1 MDLDAAFASLPGLTS
16 RAAQRAMADA
26 VRTALEREEP
36 LLVHAPTGV
45 GKSLGYLVPIVA
57 AGRRAIV
64 ATATKALQSQLID
77 RDLPRLADAFETT
90 SALLMGRGNYLCLAG
105 ETRVITS
112 AGVQEIASLAGAF
125 HELLGGDG
133 KWVKAEVRSFGVQRL
148 MRLTLRRNG
157 VEKVIHATSDHRW
170 FVRPERDKQRPVEK
184 TTNSLRPGEKLQA
197 VFPRSIVGHLRPSP
211 VGIAHGIVYGELL
224 RYFPESEVREVRGAD
239 ALRVCDLPSFFK
251 DRPSLDEAPS
261 YLLGWLAGH
270 FAADGCVD
278 KKGRVT
284 LWSASLGDLEFV
296 RTLCDRLG
304 IATYG
309 IRRQQHVGIDQT
321 GQSGIY
327 SIALVAASL
336 RPEFFLVDQHRVRF
350 GEAERNRLRR
360 IVWTVVSAE
369 PTDRIEEV
377 YCAVVPTTASFAL
390 EDNILTGNCLAKAD
404 ALVAA
409 TQLAATVQEEAALE
423 VVEWAIDSET
433 GSRLDAPPGTRD
445 DVWDL
450 VSTSGEDC
458 PGQKGCAFFKRCF
471 AERAKEQAR
480 EVDVVVTNH
489 HLLLLELEL
498 RQMSESPGVML
509 PEVDVVVVDEA
520 HRLAGHAADLY
531 GVTVTGARVSRAGA
545 AADAI
550 VKASGSTS
558 DWARRLRARWED
570 RASLLRPG
578 PVLPGSPA
586 AAELASALD
595 PILREAQAAAGAL
608 RRLPAVPD
616 DLEGGV
622 HAARRRLTG
631 LCRDLQRLRE
641 VEASLAAAERDA
653 RAPNPANEAPHGGDP
668 AGPER
673 GEAGGRPATGAPGG
687 GDPGPEGPAALEGS
701 RSGAEGSDPD
711 RANALD
717 APGDRG
723 PAATDLA
730 VWVEE
735 RRDGGRIIRS
745 ALVEPGEVLREVLW
759 DRVPATVACSAT
771 MAIAGELGGTA
782 AALGVERPAGL
793 VVESP
798 FDFRNNALLYVPR
811 GVPAPTGDGFQA
823 AAERELRA
831 LVDAS
836 GGRALVLCTSWRA
849 VESFASA
856 LSDLP
861 WELLVQGEDT
871 AARLVARFRDEVAS
885 VLVATRT
892 FFEGVDVPGESLSLL
907 VLDRLPF
914 PRPDDPLL
922 AERGRRIERRGGS
935 KFGEV
940 WLPSAAVSLQ
950 QALGR
955 LIRSESDR
963 GVMAVLD
970 RRLADAGYARQLLV
984 SLPPAPLTRSI
995 ADVRRFFGGDD
1006 PRR

>member
-1 MDLDAAFASLPGLTS
+1 MDLDAAFASLPGLTP
-16 RAAQRAMADA
+16 RTAQRAMADA
-26 VRTALEREEP
+26 VRIALEREEP

-45 GKSLGYLVPIVA
+45 GKSLGYLVPIA
-57 AGRRAIV
+57 TAGRRAIV

-112 AGVQEIASLAGAF
+112 AGVREIASLAGAF

-133 KWVKAEVRSFGVQRL
+133 EWVKAEVRSFGVQRL
-148 MRLTLRRNG
+148 ERLTLRRNG

-170 FVRPERDKQRPVEK
+170 FVRPGRNKRRLVEK

-197 VFPRSIVGHLRPSP
+197 IFPRSIAGHFRPSP
-211 VGIAHGIVYGELL
+211 SGIAHGIVYGEATL
-224 RYFPESEVREVRGAD
+224 FGAGKL
-239 ALRVCDLPSFFK
+239 ARFFK
-251 DRPSLDEAPS
+251 NRPSLDEAPS
-261 YLLGWLAGH
+261 YLLGWLAGY

-278 KKGRVT
+278 EKGRVT
-284 LWSASLGDLEFV
+284 RWSASLEDLEFV

-309 IRRQQHVGIDQT
+309 IRRQQRAGVGRT
-321 GQSGIY
+321 ERSSVY
-327 SIALVAASL
+327 SLGFVTASL
-336 RPEFFLVDQHRVRF
+336 RPEFFLIDQHRVRF
-350 GEAERNRLRR
+350 GADRRNRPPR
-360 IVWTVVSAE
+360 IVWTVVSVE

-377 YCAVVPTTASFAL
+377 YCAIVPTTASFAL

-409 TQLAATVQEEAALE
+409 TQLAATAQEEAALE

-480 EVDVVVTNH
+480 DVDVVVTNH

-520 HRLAGHAADLY
+520 HRLADHAADLY

-545 AADAI
+545 ATDAI

-570 RASLLRPG
+570 HASVLRPG
-578 PVLPGSPA
+578 PVLPGSRA
-586 AAELASALD
+586 AAELATALE
-595 PILREAQAAAGAL
+595 PVLREAQDAAGAL
-608 RRLPAVPD
+608 RGLPTVPD

-641 VEASLAAAERDA
+641 VEAPLAAAERNA
-653 RAPNPANEAPHGGDP
+653 RRAPNLANEAPPDGDP
-668 AGPER
+668 TGPE
-673 GEAGGRPATGAPGG
+673 
-687 GDPGPEGPAALEGS
+687 S
-701 RSGAEGSDPD
+701 AE
-711 RANALD
+711 ALD
-717 APGDRG
+717 APGDRR

-793 VVESP
+793 VAESP
-798 FDFRNNALLYVPR
+798 FDFRNNALLYMPR
-811 GVPAPTGDGFQA
+811 GVPTPTGDGFQA

-849 VESFASA
+849 VESFAGA

-970 RRLADAGYARQLLV
+970 RRLADAGYGRQLLA

>member
-1 MDLDAAFASLPGLTS
+1 MDLDAAFASLPGLTP

-26 VRTALEREEP
+26 VRIALEREEP

-45 GKSLGYLVPIVA
+45 GKSLGYLVPIA
-57 AGRRAIV
+57 TAGRRAIV

-77 RDLPRLADAFETT
+77 RDLPRLADAFEIT
-90 SALLMGRGNYLCLAG
+90 SALIMGRANY
-105 ETRVITS
+105 V
-112 AGVQEIASLAGAF
+112 
-125 HELLGGDG
+125 
-133 KWVKAEVRSFGVQRL
+133 
-148 MRLTLRRNG
+148 
-157 VEKVIHATSDHRW
+157 
-170 FVRPERDKQRPVEK
+170 
-184 TTNSLRPGEKLQA
+184 
-197 VFPRSIVGHLRPSP
+197 
-211 VGIAHGIVYGELL
+211 
-224 RYFPESEVREVRGAD
+224 
-239 ALRVCDLPSFFK
+239 
-251 DRPSLDEAPS
+251 
-261 YLLGWLAGH
+261 
-270 FAADGCVD
+270 
-278 KKGRVT
+278 
-284 LWSASLGDLEFV
+284 
-296 RTLCDRLG
+296 
-304 IATYG
+304 
-309 IRRQQHVGIDQT
+309 
-321 GQSGIY
+321 
-327 SIALVAASL
+327 
-336 RPEFFLVDQHRVRF
+336 
-350 GEAERNRLRR
+350 
-360 IVWTVVSAE
+360 
-369 PTDRIEEV
+369 
-377 YCAVVPTTASFAL
+377 
-390 EDNILTGNCLAKAD
+390 CLAKVD

-409 TQLAATVQEEAALE
+409 TQLAATAQEEAALE
-423 VVEWAIDSET
+423 LVGWAIDSET

-480 EVDVVVTNH
+480 DVDVVVTNH

-498 RQMSESPGVML
+498 RQASESPGVML

-520 HRLAGHAADLY
+520 HRLADHAADLY

-570 RASLLRPG
+570 HASVLRPG
-578 PVLPGSPA
+578 PVLPGSRA
-586 AAELASALD
+586 AAELATALD
-595 PILREAQAAAGAL
+595 PVLREAQAAAGAL
-608 RRLPAVPD
+608 RGLPAVPD

-641 VEASLAAAERDA
+641 VEAPLAAAERNARRGPDA
-653 RAPNPANEAPHGGDP
+653 ANQAPSASDPVAAVPTHAGMPARR
-668 AGPER
+668 GP
-673 GEAGGRPATGAPGG
+673 GRPATDAPGG
-687 GDPGPEGPAALEGS
+687 GDSEPGGPLAPEDS
-701 RSGAEGSDPD
+701 KSGAEGSDPD
-711 RANALD
+711 TADGLD
-717 APGDRG
+717 APGDRR
-723 PAATDLA
+723 PAVTDLA

-771 MAIAGELGGTA
+771 MAIAGEIGGTA

-793 VVESP
+793 VAESP

-811 GVPAPTGDGFQA
+811 GVPTPTGDGFQA

-970 RRLADAGYARQLLV
+970 RRLADAGYGRQLLA

-995 ADVRRFFGGDD
+995 ADVRQFFGGDD